1 MQNGAGVV
9 GHYRRPKL
17 GEAILEAL
25 RQAGKPLET
34 LVPEDLVPVDE
45 FHIRGRVATAELA
58 ALAELG
64 KGMRVLDVGC
74 GLGGPSRYLASTIG
88 CRVTGLDLIAEYCE
102 VAAQLAALTGLTDL
116 VDYRQGD
123 ALQLPFPDLSFD
135 VVWTQ
140 HASMNIAD
148 KPRLLGEAYR
158 VLRPGGRLVVHDV
171 TAGSGGDVHLPVP
184 WAREPSSSFLVS
196 SMELRETAQQQG
208 FRVVF
213 WQDVTAPALHWFE
226 KTLAGMRGGE
236 PRPLGLHLLLGPDTK
251 AMFLNM
257 GRNLAEDR
265 IGVVQ
270 GLLERPE

>member
-1 MQNGAGVV
+1 MPNCAGVV

-45 FHIRGRVATAELA
+45 FHIRGRAATAELA
-58 ALAELG
+58 ELAELG

-88 CRVTGLDLIAEYCE
+88 CSVTGLDLTAEYCE
-102 VAAQLAALTGLTDL
+102 VAAQLAALTGLSHL

-140 HASMNIAD
+140 HASMNIAN

-158 VLRPGGRLVVHDV
+158 VLRPGGRLVIYDV
-171 TAGSGGDVHLPVP
+171 TAGSGGDVHFPVP
-184 WAREPSSSFLVS
+184 WAREPSISFLVS
-196 SMELRETAQQQG
+196 STELREAAQQQG
-208 FRVVF
+208 FRVVL
-213 WQDVTAPALHWFE
+213 WQDATAPALQWFQ
-226 KTLAGMRGGE
+226 KALAGMRGGE

-265 IGVVQ
+265 IAVVQ